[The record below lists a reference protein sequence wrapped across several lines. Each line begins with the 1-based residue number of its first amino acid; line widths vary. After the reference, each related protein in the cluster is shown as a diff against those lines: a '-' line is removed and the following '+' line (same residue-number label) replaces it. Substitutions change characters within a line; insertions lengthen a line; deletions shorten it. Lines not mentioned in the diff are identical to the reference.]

1 MALNEQTEMAFG
13 DQPPRIDP
21 VSGNEVPPGA
31 LPSEVRDDIPARLSE
46 GEYVVPADVLQFFGI
61 KFFEDLRTKAKTEL
75 AGLEEGGRMGGES
88 MPMEGQGE
96 LPFSLD
102 ELQTYNAEDDGMAAN
117 EGGMVAGFSHGGMSH
132 SDTDAGTPDYPSGI
146 SSNFSMPSTV
156 FKTFVNEAG
165 LRMFIRFVNGVPMS
179 PIPTGYTEE
188 GVEVSAPVQTP
199 VAIDPEDNRSQE
211 QIDLENSPFVKPFEI
226 MTKAELA
233 RFAAEIS
240 KTKVYNAIT
249 GIPGM
254 IGFGAKAQ
262 EKRWSNYVSKVN
274 EMGTESQINFV
285 NGLQTNIDAGDRD
298 ANMSIAKVNNGGK
311 DVTHLAIMTGDPL
324 YLKKTLTSN
333 IGISDADSLEGL
345 DGGSSTSGDG
355 TLPYIIKDSFYDD
368 ANDFEGGGEGGTD
381 TDPVITDSFYD
392 DADNFEGGGEGGES
406 EVEEP
411 TYTQTVRNR
420 IIEDR
425 KLQKE
430 LAEAAV
436 NLAKDYNNMPSLEEM
451 VRQEEKEDKEKTPER
466 IAERVE
472 RGRSG
477 RGGFNKGG
485 LASRKSKN
493 KKK

>member
-13 DQPPRIDP
+13 DQPPKIDP
-21 VSGNEVPPGA
+21 ISGNEVPPGA

-46 GEYVVPADVLQFFGI
+46 GEYFVPADVLQFFGI

-75 AGLEEGGRMGGES
+75 AGLEEGGRMGGEP

-211 QIDLENSPFVKPFEI
+211 RIDLENSPFVKPFEI

-311 DVTHLAIMTGDPL
+311 DVTHLAIMTGDPF

-355 TLPYIIKDSFYDD
+355 TLPYIITDSFYDD
-368 ANDFEGGGEGGTD
+368 ANDFEGGGEGG
-381 TDPVITDSFYD
+381 
-392 DADNFEGGGEGGES
+392 ES
-406 EVEEP
+406 EP
-411 TYTQTVRNR
+411 TYTETDRVRAR

-425 KLQKE
+425 KLQKM
-430 LAEAAV
+430 LIDSKV
-436 NLAKDYNNMPSLEEM
+436 NFERDLRAIDKKSEQEIKDN
-451 VRQEEKEDKEKTPER
+451 QEEYDKALGRFEKSDVTS
-466 IAERVE
+466 AG
-472 RGRSG
+472 GR
-477 RGGFNKGG
+477 FMNKGG
-485 LASRKSKN
+485 LASKRKTKKRKSK
-493 KKK
+493 

>member
-211 QIDLENSPFVKPFEI
+211 RIDLENSPFVKPFEI

-392 DADNFEGGGEGGES
+392 DANDFEGGGEGGES
-406 EVEEP
+406 EP
-411 TYTQTVRNR
+411 TYTETDRVRAR

-425 KLQKE
+425 KLQKM
-430 LAEAAV
+430 LIDSKV
-436 NLAKDYNNMPSLEEM
+436 NFERDLRAIDKKSEQEIKDN
-451 VRQEEKEDKEKTPER
+451 QEEYDKALGRFEKSDVTS
-466 IAERVE
+466 AG
-472 RGRSG
+472 GR
-477 RGGFNKGG
+477 FMNKGG
-485 LASRKSKN
+485 LASKRKTKKRKSK
-493 KKK
+493 

>member
-1 MALNEQTEMAFG
+1 
-13 DQPPRIDP
+13 
-21 VSGNEVPPGA
+21 
-31 LPSEVRDDIPARLSE
+31 
-46 GEYVVPADVLQFFGI
+46 
-61 KFFEDLRTKAKTEL
+61 
-75 AGLEEGGRMGGES
+75 
-88 MPMEGQGE
+88 
-96 LPFSLD
+96 
-102 ELQTYNAEDDGMAAN
+102 
-117 EGGMVAGFSHGGMSH
+117 
-132 SDTDAGTPDYPSGI
+132 
-146 SSNFSMPSTV
+146 MPSTV

-355 TLPYIIKDSFYDD
+355 TLPYIITDSFYDD

-392 DADNFEGGGEGGES
+392 DANDFEGGGEGGES
-406 EVEEP
+406 EP
-411 TYTQTVRNR
+411 TYTETDRVRAR

-425 KLQKE
+425 KLQKM
-430 LAEAAV
+430 LIDSKV
-436 NLAKDYNNMPSLEEM
+436 NFERDLRAIDKKSEQEIKDN
-451 VRQEEKEDKEKTPER
+451 QEEYDKALGRFEKSDVTS
-466 IAERVE
+466 AG
-472 RGRSG
+472 GR
-477 RGGFNKGG
+477 FMNKGG
-485 LASRKSKN
+485 LASKRKTKKRKSK
-493 KKK
+493 